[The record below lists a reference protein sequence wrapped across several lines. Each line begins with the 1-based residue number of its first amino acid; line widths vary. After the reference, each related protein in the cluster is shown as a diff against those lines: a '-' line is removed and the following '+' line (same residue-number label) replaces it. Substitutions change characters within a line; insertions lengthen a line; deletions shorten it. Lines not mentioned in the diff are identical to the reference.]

1 MTRIFAIVN
10 PAAGGGR
17 TRRIWERA
25 REELRRL
32 GVVLE
37 PAETRASGEATT
49 LARGAALA
57 GWPLVVAVGGDGT
70 LQEVVNGVVGVV
82 AQAGAAPSSIGF
94 IPTGRGR
101 DACRNLGLPV
111 DPIAAARRL
120 VHGADVA
127 LDLGAAEWPD
137 GVRRRFLAAAG
148 VGFDAAVARRAAP
161 LRGPGTVPY
170 LVAVL
175 LTLAGHR
182 PVDAEISVDGRP
194 VWSGPL
200 TAAVVA
206 NGSHYGGGMK
216 IAPAASPDDGRLDL
230 VVLGAMGRAEL
241 LRWLPRVYHGGHLR
255 HPRVVAMRGRTFAVR
270 GTTPLPVHLDG
281 EAAPDA
287 PVGITVRPGALRL
300 RR

>member
-1 MTRIFAIVN
+1 MTRAFVVVN

-17 TRRIWERA
+17 TRRVWVRA
-25 REELRRL
+25 RDELRRL
-32 GVVLE
+32 GVAFEVV
-37 PAETRASGEATT
+37 ETRAAGGATT
-49 LARGAALA
+49 LARGAALD

-82 AQAGAAPSSIGF
+82 APAGAARPSVGF

-101 DACRNLGLPV
+101 DACRNLGVPTDPV
-111 DPIAAARRL
+111 AATRRL
-120 VHGADVA
+120 VHGVDVL
-127 LDLGAAEWPD
+127 LDLGVAEWPD
-137 GVRRRFLAAAG
+137 GARRRFVAAAG
-148 VGFDAAVARRAAP
+148 VGFDAAVARRAAS
-161 LRGPGTVPY
+161 LRGSGTVPY

-175 LTLAGHR
+175 LTLAHHR

-206 NGSHYGGGMK
+206 NGSYYGGGMK
-216 IAPAASPDDGRLDL
+216 IAPSAAPDDGRLDL

-241 LRWLPRVYHGGHLR
+241 LRWLPRVYTGGHLR
-255 HPRVVAMRGRTFAVR
+255 HPRVVTVPGRTFAIRAGV
-270 GTTPLPVHLDG
+270 PLPVHLDG
-281 EAAPDA
+281 EAGPDA
-287 PVGITVRPGALRL
+287 PLAVTVEAGALLL